1 MTVAS
6 SLFEAR
12 IISLLPLALQAV
24 GADGQADGLLTRL
37 IGASCLA
44 VSDQVAAAAEDGG
57 G

>member
-44 VSDQVAAAAEDGG
+44 VSDQVAAAEGG